1 MITARRLYM
10 PNDEDD
16 LREIDIKNTDFSS
29 GAEETFINEET
40 NSAQDEEA
48 KEEML
53 SESLDINAEESAHQL
68 KKNEENFPTHSEA
81 SLKKASISD
90 LSVRVQVEVS
100 RFDVSLDELMKME
113 PGYRLPVEI
122 NPSHV
127 NLTVNGKLIG
137 RGEIVE
143 IGNQVGVRITELYK

>member
-1 MITARRLYM
+1 M

-16 LREIDIKNTDFSS
+16 FKEMDIKNADFSK
-29 GAEETFINEET
+29 GIDDTLTDDENDALKDEFINDEDDTESSEGLEEPREST
-40 NSAQDEEA
+40 EKMKGANEA
-48 KEEML
+48 
-53 SESLDINAEESAHQL
+53 N
-68 KKNEENFPTHSEA
+68 
-81 SLKKASISD
+81 LKKASISD

-100 RFDVSLDELMKME
+100 RFDVSLEELMKME

-122 NPSHV
+122 NPSQV

>member
-1 MITARRLYM
+1 M

-16 LREIDIKNTDFSS
+16 LREMDIKNTDFSS
-29 GAEETFINEET
+29 GEEEIFATEDTDAI
-40 NSAQDEEA
+40 QDEVA
-48 KEEML
+48 KQDTILESDEITDEEL
-53 SESLDINAEESAHQL
+53 SATVEE
-68 KKNEENFPTHSEA
+68 KENFPTHSEA

>member
-1 MITARRLYM
+1 M

-16 LREIDIKNTDFSS
+16 LREIDVKNTDFSS
-29 GAEETFINEET
+29 GAEETLANEET
-40 NSAQDEEA
+40 DPTQDQIVAEEA
-48 KEEML
+48 FRDSEKKYIEDSKEDENL
-53 SESLDINAEESAHQL
+53 PAHSEVNL
-68 KKNEENFPTHSEA
+68 KKS
-81 SLKKASISD
+81 SISD

-100 RFDVSLDELMKME
+100 RFDVSLEELMKME

-122 NPSHV
+122 NPTQV

-137 RGEIVE
+137 KGEMVE